1 MVSVVLVS
9 PPAVADADEQVRDDH
24 AGPVVPPA
32 GLEDLAVGCVV
43 AEEPQLGHDDREH
56 TGVDQLPPAVSDPDE
71 GEYPGGQ
78 NDQGADQFGPVVPVP
93 AAHEIHVVNAARQGR
108 EGAAGSGVRGRVRD
122 RRRRRRGEGRS
133 HGRESRSVAD
143 VPERVWATAGLL
155 REPRRAYTAT
165 QAPDRLRHAVKR
177 FYPVN
182 AQSQSALSV
191 ARRTSAS
198 HHRDRLYAIAVKL
211 SRRGCEHRRGPWT
224 PTTMPRS
231 GRRVTTLSGETA
243 EQAAERRYAEEED
256 LRESLV
262 GLSRLASDR
271 LPLEDLLT
279 QVATYAVQA
288 IPGADGAGLTLLEQ
302 DRADTIVATAPF
314 VTEVD
319 DIQYGMDQG
328 PCISAAREGQTV
340 LSGSLGGDP
349 RWPRFGGRV
358 ARLGVH
364 SVVSL
369 PLITPDGVVG
379 AMNVYAHGK
388 NVFDDR
394 AAELGQIFAAPAAI
408 AVHNAH
414 VLAQTRRL
422 ANQLQSALEAS
433 RRHRPGCRDRDESE
447 RQYRA

>member
-1 MVSVVLVS
+1 MDS
-9 PPAVADADEQVRDDH
+9 DDN
-24 AGPVVPPA
+24 AEMGAEIGPS
-32 GLEDLAVGCVV
+32 GYD
-43 AEEPQLGHDDREH
+43 
-56 TGVDQLPPAVSDPDE
+56 
-71 GEYPGGQ
+71 GQ
-78 NDQGADQFGPVVPVP
+78 D
-93 AAHEIHVVNAARQGR
+93 
-108 EGAAGSGVRGRVRD
+108 
-122 RRRRRRGEGRS
+122 
-133 HGRESRSVAD
+133 
-143 VPERVWATAGLL
+143 
-155 REPRRAYTAT
+155 
-165 QAPDRLRHAVKR
+165 
-177 FYPVN
+177 
-182 AQSQSALSV
+182 
-191 ARRTSAS
+191 
-198 HHRDRLYAIAVKL
+198 
-211 SRRGCEHRRGPWT
+211 
-224 PTTMPRS
+224 
-231 GRRVTTLSGETA
+231 ETA
-243 EQAAERRYAEEED
+243 EEAAERRSAEDED
-256 LRESLV
+256 LRESV
-262 GLSRLASDR
+262 MGLTRLASDR

-279 QVATYAVQA
+279 RVATYAVQA

-340 LSGSLGGDP
+340 MSGSLGGDS

-394 AAELGQIFAAPAAI
+394 AAELGEIFAAPAAI

-422 ANQLQSALEAS
+422 ANQLQSALEIRGIIDRAVGIVMS
-433 RRHRPGCRDRDESE
+433 RSGITEHEALERLRSLSQQEHRKLAEVARQIVDEAVARARARN
-447 RQYRA
+447 RQSRESS